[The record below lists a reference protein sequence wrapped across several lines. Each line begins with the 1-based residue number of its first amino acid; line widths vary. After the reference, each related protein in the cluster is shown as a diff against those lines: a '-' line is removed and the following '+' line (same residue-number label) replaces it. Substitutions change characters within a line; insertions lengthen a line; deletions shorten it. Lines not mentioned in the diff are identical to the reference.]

1 MKKGRDVLS
10 ATDESQNF
18 KDENPKKGTTPKLQI
33 LTNK

>member
-1 MKKGRDVLS
+1 MKKGRDLLL
-10 ATDESQNF
+10 AIDKSQNF